1 MEKLKKKFSFLRER
15 RIYERLDVYPYVIIQ
30 SLLMIIY
37 TNKSINSLVRGI
49 LFGFVCLCQGLT
61 FFCKF
66 WSENLMAKICYKQVD
81 SIEKATYIKA
91 DIISEKFKMNNR
103 TQICKLEKENNIIKM
118 ELEKI
123 LHVYNPEK
131 KEFFRPKLEIL
142 KKNTVGELLS
152 INPIKFEDVPKLRSK
167 FGENRMKIPIPSFFS
182 LYKEHIVAPFF
193 VFQLFCILLWV
204 FDDYGLHS
212 FISLVMLCVF
222 ELTVVGQRI
231 FNLTTLRN
239 MRVPPHYLFVYR
251 NNVWKKILSSELLPG
266 DIVSIIDGASVM
278 SIKEEDEEAKG
289 NIILRILKYFRLM
302 KKKAEQSRARMNKNK
317 DKDKEKE
324 EEKKKKEKEASPL
337 TSDMLLLSGS
347 IIVNESMLTGE
358 SVPQIKD
365 SVTKL
370 DPQMKN
376 LLLDTKLRHKNSMI
390 FAGTKV
396 VKTERNEEH
405 EPLPPNVATPPPDG
419 GAICL
424 VIKTGFS
431 TSQGKLLRTVLYS
444 GERNKGGDTKEAFI
458 FIGVLLIIALISSYH
473 VLKKGLEREGTLT
486 YKLFLRCIII
496 ITSVVPA
503 ELPIELSLTINS
515 SLFFLQSKRIV
526 CIEPFRIPFAGKI
539 DICCFDKTGTLT
551 KDEFIMKG
559 VVKTNSNVP
568 ENALDSKDETISILL
583 GCNSLLNISGKPVGD
598 PIEVAMFKE
607 VKGKFDHTET
617 YCEKNIRVSPIRKYQ
632 FESSLK
638 RMTVLARVYN
648 QSTKIY
654 YNRVLCKGAP
664 ETIKTL
670 LKEVPDKYD
679 ETFRK
684 WAKEGYRIL
693 ALAYLDNENFDYN
706 TKREDLEKDLIFCGF
721 AIVETPLKDSVSKY
735 ITELIKAKYGV
746 CIITGDH
753 LLTTSK
759 VSKDLKLGPDKFGLL
774 KIENG
779 IIKWNDLD
787 NNFIKETKTVDE
799 IKELAK
805 NYTLGLTGDE
815 YKHIDEV
822 QNMPNKHEMTQ
833 YIKLFCRVSPTQKD
847 DIIKDLIKSGKNPSM
862 CGDGSNDVGALK
874 RATIGVAVLNI
885 EETETQ
891 KKEPFNFLSFDED
904 TTIKSGDVT
913 AAAPF
918 TSKSGSI
925 KCIKNIFI
933 QGRCTLVTNF
943 QMYKILALNCLM
955 TAYSESVLALKGI
968 RFSDYQSTIMGFIVS
983 IFFLMLSRA
992 VPLNKVNS
1000 NHPPMTIFTV
1010 ASIISII
1017 GQAVVDIGSMVL
1029 ILYMTEQIDP
1039 MSINQEK
1046 SLDEKFSP
1054 TLINSIMFLFQLL
1067 NQTITFVVNYQ
1078 GEPFM
1083 QNLSNNGA
1091 MKKLIIGILIFSGIY
1106 IFDLFPQLNENLE
1119 IIPLPESDFYRY
1131 SLIVIMTTNFII
1143 CYLLEKWKNL
1153 FGYYEPYPAYKPKDK
1168 NKKKK

>member
-1 MEKLKKKFSFLRER
+1 MEKLKKSFYLLRER
-15 RIYERLDVYPYVIIQ
+15 KIYERLDVYPFIIIQ
-30 SLLMIIY
+30 SLLIIVY
-37 TNKSINSLVRGI
+37 SNHSINSLVRGVI
-49 LFGFVCLCQGLT
+49 FGFVCLSQGLA

-66 WSENLMAKICYKQVD
+66 WSENLMAKICYLPVN
-81 SIEKATYIKA
+81 SIEKATYVKV
-91 DIISEKFKMNNR
+91 DITSEKFKMNNR
-103 TQICKLEKENNIIKM
+103 TQICKISRENDIIKM

-123 LHVYNPEK
+123 LYVYDYDK
-131 KEFFRPKLEIL
+131 KEFYRPKLDIL
-142 KKNTVGELLS
+142 KKCKVGELLS
-152 INPIKFEDVPKLRSK
+152 VEPIKGEDVPKLRAK

-222 ELTVVGQRI
+222 EVTVVGQRI
-231 FNLTTLRN
+231 FNLATLRN
-239 MRVPPHYLFVYR
+239 MRVPPHYIFVYR
-251 NNVWKKILSSELLPG
+251 NNIWKKIPSSELLPG
-266 DIVSIIDGASVM
+266 DIVSVVDGSSVT
-278 SIKEEDEEAKG
+278 SIKEEEDQEMKS
-289 NIILRILKYFRLM
+289 NMILRLLKRLRQM
-302 KKKAEQSRARMNKNK
+302 KKKADERRMKMSKNSEKNK
-317 DKDKEKE
+317 KKDKEKD
-324 EEKKKKEKEASPL
+324 ASPM
-337 TSDMLLLSGS
+337 TCDMLLLCGS
-347 IIVNESMLTGE
+347 VIVNESMLTGE

-365 SVTKL
+365 SVTKMDYLSDLIL
-370 DPQMKN
+370 DP
-376 LLLDTKLRHKNSMI
+376 KLKHKNSII

-405 EPLPPNVATPPPDG
+405 EPLPKNVTTAPPDK

-444 GERNKGGDTKEAFI
+444 GERNKGEDTIEAFI
-458 FIGVLLIIALISSYH
+458 FIGVLLVIALIASYY
-473 VLKKGLEREGTLT
+473 VLKKGLQREGTLT
-486 YKLFLRCIII
+486 YKLLLRCIII

-503 ELPIELSLTINS
+503 ELPIELSLTINN

-539 DICCFDKTGTLT
+539 DVCCFDKTGTLT
-551 KDEFIMKG
+551 KDEFIMRG
-559 VVKTNSNVP
+559 IVQTNSIEP
-568 ENALDSKDETISILL
+568 EKAFDSKEETLSILL
-583 GCNSLLNISGKPVGD
+583 GCNSLLNINGKPVGD

-607 VKGKFDHTET
+607 VRGKLERNEIT
-617 YCEKNIRVSPIRKYQ
+617 CERKTRILPIRKYQ
-632 FESSLK
+632 FESALK
-638 RMTVLARVYN
+638 RMTVLSRVY
-648 QSTKIY
+648 SGIY
-654 YNRVLCKGAP
+654 QKTFYNRVLCKGAP
-664 ETIKTL
+664 ETIKSL
-670 LKEVPDKYD
+670 LKEVPENYD
-679 ETFRK
+679 ECYRK

-693 ALAYLDNENFDYN
+693 ALAYADNEKYDYN
-706 TKREDLEKDLIFCGF
+706 TKREELEKDLIFCGF
-721 AIVETPLKDSVSKY
+721 AIVETPLKPTVNKY

-759 VSKDLKLGPDKFGLL
+759 VSKDLKLGPDNFGLL
-774 KIENG
+774 KIEDG
-779 IIKWNDLD
+779 KVKWNDLD
-787 NNFIKETKTVDE
+787 NNFIKETKTIEE
-799 IKELAK
+799 IKQLSTK
-805 NYTLGLTGDE
+805 YTLGLTGDE
-815 YKHIDEV
+815 YKHIDEIV
-822 QNMPNKHEMTQ
+822 NMPNRHEMTQ
-833 YIKLFCRVSPTQKD
+833 YITLFCRVSPSQKD
-847 DIIKDLIKSGKNPSM
+847 DIIKDLIKCGKNPSM

-885 EETETQ
+885 EETESQ
-891 KKEPFNFLSFDED
+891 KKEPFNFLSFDDD
-904 TTIKSGDVT
+904 TTIKNGDVT

-968 RFSDYQSTIMGFIVS
+968 KFSDYQSTIIGFAVS

-1000 NHPPMTIFTV
+1000 NHPPMTIFTWP
-1010 ASIISII
+1010 AIISII
-1017 GQAVVDIGSMVL
+1017 GQAIVDLGAMIL
-1029 ILYMTEQIDP
+1029 ILYITERIDP
-1039 MSINQEK
+1039 LSIGQEK

-1054 TLINSIMFLFQLL
+1054 TLINSIMFLFQML

-1083 QNLSNNGA
+1083 ENLSKNGA
-1091 MKKLIIGILIFSGIY
+1091 MKKMIIGIIAFSSII
-1106 IFDLFPQLNENLE
+1106 IFDLYPQLNENLE
-1119 IIPLPESDFYRY
+1119 LVPLPDEPTYRM
-1131 SLIVIMTTNFII
+1131 SLIFII
-1143 CYLLEKWKNL
+1143 VMNFVLCYLLEKWKSL
-1153 FGYYEPYPAYKPKDK
+1153 FGLYEPYPKSEP
-1168 NKKKK
+1168 KKKKK

>member
-1 MEKLKKKFSFLRER
+1 MDKLKKEFSLLRER
-15 RIYERLDVYPYVIIQ
+15 KIYERLDVYPFIIIQ
-30 SLLMIIY
+30 SLLIIIY
-37 TNKSINSLVRGI
+37 SNNSINSLVRGVI
-49 LFGFVCLCQGLT
+49 FGSVCLSQGLA

-66 WSENLMAKICYKQVD
+66 WSENLMAKICYLPVD
-81 SIEKATYIKA
+81 SIEKAGYVKV
-91 DIISEKFKMNNR
+91 DITSEKFKMNNR
-103 TQICKLEKENNIIKM
+103 TQICQITRENNIIKT

-123 LHVYNPEK
+123 LYVYDIEK
-131 KEFFRPKLEIL
+131 KEFYRPKLEIL
-142 KKNTVGELLS
+142 KKNKVGEFLS
-152 INPIKFEDVPKLRSK
+152 IEPIKLDDVSKLRAK

-182 LYKEHIVAPFF
+182 LYKEHVVAPFF

-222 ELTVVGQRI
+222 EATVVGQRI
-231 FNLTTLRN
+231 FNLATLRN
-239 MRVPPHYLFVYR
+239 MRVPPHYIFVYR
-251 NNVWKKILSSELLPG
+251 NNLWKKITSRELLPG
-266 DIVSIIDGASVM
+266 DIVSVVDGSSVT
-278 SIKEEDEEAKG
+278 SIKEEEDQDTKG
-289 NIILRILKYFRLM
+289 NMILQLLKKLRLM
-302 KKKAEQSRARMNKNK
+302 KKKADERREKMSKNPEAR
-317 DKDKEKE
+317 
-324 EEKKKKEKEASPL
+324 KKTEKKEKDASPV
-337 TSDMLLLSGS
+337 TCDMLLLSGS
-347 IIVNESMLTGE
+347 VIVNESMLTGE

-365 SVTKL
+365 SVTKMDYL
-370 DPQMKN
+370 KD
-376 LLLDTKLRHKNSMI
+376 LILDTKLKHKNSII

-405 EPLPPNVATPPPDG
+405 EPLPKNVTTAPPDR

-444 GERNKGGDTKEAFI
+444 GERSKGDDTKEAFI
-458 FIGVLLIIALISSYH
+458 FIAVLLVIALIASYY
-473 VLKKGLEREGTLT
+473 VLKRGLEREGTLT
-486 YKLFLRCIII
+486 YKLLLRCIII

-503 ELPIELSLTINS
+503 ELPIELTLTINN

-526 CIEPFRIPFAGKI
+526 CIEPFRIPFAGKV
-539 DICCFDKTGTLT
+539 DVCCFDKTGTLT
-551 KDEFIMKG
+551 KDEFIMRGIVQTK
-559 VVKTNSNVP
+559 SNEP
-568 ENALDSKDETISILL
+568 EKAFDSNEETLSILL
-583 GCNSLLNISGKPVGD
+583 GCNSLLNINGKPVGD

-607 VKGKFDHTET
+607 VRGKIDKNEIT
-617 YCEKNIRVSPIRKYQ
+617 CERKTRIMPIRKYQ

-638 RMTVLARVYN
+638 RMTVLARVY
-648 QSTKIY
+648 SGIY
-654 YNRVLCKGAP
+654 QKTYYTRVLCKGAP
-664 ETIKTL
+664 ETIKNL
-670 LKEVPDKYD
+670 LKKVPEKYD
-679 ETFRK
+679 ECYTK

-693 ALAYLDNENFDYN
+693 ALAYADNEKYNYN

-721 AIVETPLKDSVSKY
+721 AIVETPLKASASKY
-735 ITELIKAKYGV
+735 ISELIKAKYGV

-774 KIENG
+774 KIEEG
-779 IIKWNDLD
+779 KVKWNDLD
-787 NNFIKETKTVDE
+787 SNFIKETKTIEEV
-799 IKELAK
+799 KELADK
-805 NYTLGLTGDE
+805 YTLGLTGDE
-815 YKHIDEV
+815 YKHIDDV
-822 QNMPNKHEMTQ
+822 IDMPNRHEMIQ

-847 DIIKDLIKSGKNPSM
+847 DIIKDLIKCGKNPSM

-885 EETETQ
+885 EETESQ
-891 KKEPFNFLSFDED
+891 KKEPFNFLSFDDD
-904 TTIKSGDVT
+904 TTIKNGDVT

-968 RFSDYQSTIMGFIVS
+968 KFSDYQSTIMGFAIS

-992 VPLNKVNS
+992 VPLKKVNS
-1000 NHPPMTIFTV
+1000 NHAPLTIFTWP
-1010 ASIISII
+1010 AIISII
-1017 GQAVVDIGSMVL
+1017 GQAIADLSAMIL
-1029 ILYMTEQIDP
+1029 ILYITEKIDP
-1039 MSINQEK
+1039 LSIGQEK

-1054 TLINSIMFLFQLL
+1054 TLINSIMFLFQML
-1067 NQTITFVVNYQ
+1067 NQTITFIVNYQ

-1083 QNLSNNGA
+1083 ENLSTNGA
-1091 MKKLIIGILIFSGIY
+1091 MRKLIMGILAFSAVF

-1119 IIPLPESDFYRY
+1119 LVPLPDDSGYRM
-1131 SLIVIMTTNFII
+1131 SLIFIMVTNFII
-1143 CYLLEKWKNL
+1143 CYLLEKWKNIL
-1153 FGYYEPYPAYKPKDK
+1153 GLYEPYPKSKP
-1168 NKKKK
+1168 KKKKN

>member
-1 MEKLKKKFSFLRER
+1 MEKLKKTFFLLRER
-15 RIYERLDVYPYVIIQ
+15 RIYERLDVYPFIIIQ
-30 SLLMIIY
+30 SLLIIVY
-37 TNKSINSLVRGI
+37 SNHSINSLVRGVI
-49 LFGFVCLCQGLT
+49 FGTVCLSQGLA

-66 WSENLMAKICYKQVD
+66 WSENLMAKICYLPVD
-81 SIEKATYIKA
+81 SIEKATYVKV
-91 DIISEKFKMNNR
+91 DITSEKFKMNNR
-103 TQICKLEKENNIIKM
+103 TQICKITRENNIIKM

-123 LHVYNPEK
+123 LYVYDPDK
-131 KEFFRPKLEIL
+131 KEFYRPKLEIL
-142 KKNTVGELLS
+142 KKNKVGEFLS
-152 INPIKFEDVPKLRSK
+152 VEPIKFDDVSKIRAK

-222 ELTVVGQRI
+222 EVTVVGQRI
-231 FNLTTLRN
+231 FNLATLRN
-239 MRVPPHYLFVYR
+239 MRVPPHYIFVYR
-251 NNVWKKILSSELLPG
+251 SNIWKKIPSSELLPG
-266 DIVSIIDGASVM
+266 DIVSVVDGSSVT
-278 SIKEEDEEAKG
+278 SIKEEEDQDTKG
-289 NIILRILKYFRLM
+289 NMILQLLKKLKQM
-302 KKKAEQSRARMNKNK
+302 KKKADERKAKMSKNQ
-317 DKDKEKE
+317 EVH
-324 EEKKKKEKEASPL
+324 KKKDKEKEASPV
-337 TSDMLLLSGS
+337 TCDMLLLSGS
-347 IIVNESMLTGE
+347 VIVNESMLTGE

-365 SVTKL
+365 SVTKMDYL
-370 DPQMKN
+370 RD
-376 LLLDTKLRHKNSMI
+376 LILDTKLKHKNSII
-390 FAGTKV
+390 FAGTKI
-396 VKTERNEEH
+396 VKTERSEEH
-405 EPLPPNVATPPPDG
+405 EPLPKNVKTPPPDRG
-419 GAICL
+419 VICL

-444 GERNKGGDTKEAFI
+444 GERNKGDDTKEAFI
-458 FIGVLLIIALISSYH
+458 FIGVLLVIALIASYY
-473 VLKKGLEREGTLT
+473 VLKKGLQREGTLT
-486 YKLFLRCIII
+486 YKLLLRCIII

-503 ELPIELSLTINS
+503 ELPIELSLTINN

-551 KDEFIMKG
+551 KDEFIMRG
-559 VVKTNSNVP
+559 IVQTNSNEP
-568 ENALDSKDETISILL
+568 NKAFDSKEETLSILL
-583 GCNSLLNISGKPVGD
+583 GCNSLININGKPVGD

-607 VKGKFDHTET
+607 VRGKL
-617 YCEKNIRVSPIRKYQ
+617 EKNEISCERKTRILPIRKYQ

-638 RMTVLARVYN
+638 RMTVLARVY
-648 QSTKIY
+648 SGIY
-654 YNRVLCKGAP
+654 QKTYYTRVLCKGAP
-664 ETIKTL
+664 ETIKNL
-670 LKEVPDKYD
+670 LKEVPEKYD
-679 ETFRK
+679 ECYRK

-693 ALAYLDNENFDYN
+693 ALAYSDNEKYDYN

-721 AIVETPLKDSVSKY
+721 AIVETPLKSSVSKY

-774 KIENG
+774 KIEDG
-779 IIKWNDLD
+779 KVKWNDLD
-787 NNFIKETKTVDE
+787 NNFIKETKSVEE
-799 IKELAK
+799 IKELA
-805 NYTLGLTGDE
+805 NYYTLGLTGDD

-822 QNMPNKHEMTQ
+822 KDMPNRHEMMQ

-885 EETETQ
+885 EETESQ
-891 KKEPFNFLSFDED
+891 KKEPFNFLSFDDE
-904 TTIKSGDVT
+904 TTIKNGDVT

-968 RFSDYQSTIMGFIVS
+968 KFSDYQSTIIGFAVS

-1000 NHPPMTIFTV
+1000 NHPPMTIFTW
-1010 ASIISII
+1010 AAIISII
-1017 GQAVVDIGSMVL
+1017 GQAIVDLGAMIL
-1029 ILYMTEQIDP
+1029 ILYLTERIDP
-1039 MSINQEK
+1039 LSIGQEK

-1054 TLINSIMFLFQLL
+1054 TLINSIMFLFQML
-1067 NQTITFVVNYQ
+1067 NQTITFIVNYQ

-1083 QNLSNNGA
+1083 ENLSTNGA
-1091 MKKLIIGILIFSGIY
+1091 MRKLIMAILAFSAVF
-1106 IFDLFPQLNENLE
+1106 IFDLYPQLNENLE
-1119 IIPLPESDFYRY
+1119 LVPLPDDSGYRMT
-1131 SLIVIMTTNFII
+1131 LIFIMVMNFIL

-1153 FGYYEPYPAYKPKDK
+1153 FGLYEPYPKSKP
-1168 NKKKK
+1168 KKKKN

>member
-1 MEKLKKKFSFLRER
+1 MDKVTKTFFLLRER
-15 RIYERLDVYPYVIIQ
+15 KIYERLDVYPFIIIQ
-30 SLLMIIY
+30 SLLIIIY
-37 TNKSINSLVRGI
+37 SNQSINSLVRGVI
-49 LFGFVCLCQGLT
+49 FGTVCLSQGLT

-66 WSENLMAKICYKQVD
+66 WSENLMAKICFNPVD
-81 SIEKATYIKA
+81 SIEKATYVKV
-91 DIISEKFKMNNR
+91 DITSQKFKMNNR
-103 TQICKLEKENNIIKM
+103 TQICQITRENDIIKT
-118 ELEKI
+118 ELEKV
-123 LHVYNPEK
+123 LYVYDQDK
-131 KEFFRPKLEIL
+131 KEFYRPKLEVL
-142 KKNTVGELLS
+142 KKNKVGEFLS
-152 INPIKFEDVPKLRSK
+152 VEPIKFDDVSKLRAK

-222 ELTVVGQRI
+222 EVTVVGQRI
-231 FNLTTLRN
+231 FNLATLRN
-239 MRVPPHYLFVYR
+239 MRVPPHYIFVYR
-251 NNVWKKILSSELLPG
+251 NNIWKKIPSSELLPG
-266 DIVSIIDGASVM
+266 DIVSVVNGSSVT
-278 SIKEEDEEAKG
+278 SIKEEEDQDTKG
-289 NIILRILKYFRLM
+289 NMVLQLLKKLKLM
-302 KKKAEQSRARMNKNK
+302 KKKADERREKMNKNK
-317 DKDKEKE
+317 NKESAKKKDKEKDP
-324 EEKKKKEKEASPL
+324 SPV
-337 TSDMLLLSGS
+337 TCDMLLLSGS
-347 IIVNESMLTGE
+347 VIVNESMLTGE

-365 SVTKL
+365 SVTKMDYL
-370 DPQMKN
+370 KD
-376 LLLDTKLRHKNSMI
+376 LILDTKLKHKNSII

-396 VKTERNEEH
+396 VKTERSEEH
-405 EPLPPNVATPPPDG
+405 EPLPKNVKTSPPDN

-444 GERNKGGDTKEAFI
+444 GERNKGDDTKEAFI
-458 FIGVLLIIALISSYH
+458 FIGVLLVIALIASYY
-473 VLKKGLEREGTLT
+473 VLKKGLQREGTLT
-486 YKLFLRCIII
+486 YKLLLRCIII

-503 ELPIELSLTINS
+503 ELPIELTLTINN

-559 VVKTNSNVP
+559 IVQTNSNEP
-568 ENALDSKDETISILL
+568 KGAFDSNEETLSILL
-583 GCNSLLNISGKPVGD
+583 GCNSLLNINGKPVGD

-607 VKGKFDHTET
+607 VRGKLEKSEIT
-617 YCEKNIRVSPIRKYQ
+617 CERKTRIMPIRKYQ

-638 RMTVLARVYN
+638 RMTVLARVYSGVY
-648 QSTKIY
+648 QKIFY
-654 YNRVLCKGAP
+654 TRVLCKGAP
-664 ETIKTL
+664 ETIKNL
-670 LKEVPDKYD
+670 LKEVPQNYD
-679 ETFRK
+679 ECYRK

-693 ALAYLDNENFDYN
+693 ALAYADNEKFDYN
-706 TKREDLEKDLIFCGF
+706 TKREDLEKNLMFCGF
-721 AIVETPLKDSVSKY
+721 AIVETPLKPTVNKY

-759 VSKDLKLGPDKFGLL
+759 VSKDLKLGPDRFALL
-774 KIENG
+774 KIEEG
-779 IIKWNDLD
+779 KVKWNDLD
-787 NNFIKETKTVDE
+787 NNFIKETKSVEE
-799 IKELAK
+799 IKKLADE
-805 NYTLGLTGDE
+805 YTLGLTGDE
-815 YKHIDEV
+815 YKHIDDV
-822 QNMPNKHEMTQ
+822 KDMPNRHEMMQ

-847 DIIKDLIKSGKNPSM
+847 DLIKDLIKSGKNPSM

-885 EETETQ
+885 EESESQ
-891 KKEPFNFLSFDED
+891 KKEPFNFLSFDDE
-904 TTIKSGDVT
+904 TTIKNGDVT

-968 RFSDYQSTIMGFIVS
+968 KFSDYQSTIMGFAIS
-983 IFFLMLSRA
+983 FFFLMLSRA

-1000 NHPPMTIFTV
+1000 NHPPLTIFTWP
-1010 ASIISII
+1010 AIISII
-1017 GQAVVDIGSMVL
+1017 GQAIVDLGAMIL
-1029 ILYMTEQIDP
+1029 ILYITEKIDP
-1039 MSINQEK
+1039 LSIGQEK

-1054 TLINSIMFLFQLL
+1054 TLINSVVFLFQML
-1067 NQTITFVVNYQ
+1067 NQTITFMVNYQ

-1083 QNLSNNGA
+1083 ENLSTNGA
-1091 MKKLIIGILIFSGIY
+1091 MKKLIIGILAFSFIF

-1119 IIPLPESDFYRY
+1119 LIPLPDDSGYRM
-1131 SLIVIMTTNFII
+1131 SLIVIMSLNFIL
-1143 CYLLEKWKNL
+1143 CYILEKWKNIL
-1153 FGYYEPYPAYKPKDK
+1153 GLYEPYPKSKPK
-1168 NKKKK
+1168 KKQK

>member
-1 MEKLKKKFSFLRER
+1 MEKLKKSFFLLRER
-15 RIYERLDVYPYVIIQ
+15 RIYERLDVYPFIIIQ
-30 SLLMIIY
+30 SLLIIVY
-37 TNKSINSLVRGI
+37 SNHSINSLVRGVI
-49 LFGFVCLCQGLT
+49 FGTVCLSQGLA

-66 WSENLMAKICYKQVD
+66 WSENLMAKICYLPVN
-81 SIEKATYIKA
+81 SIEKATYVKV
-91 DIISEKFKMNNR
+91 DITSEKFKMNNR
-103 TQICKLEKENNIIKM
+103 TQICKITRENDIIKM

-123 LHVYNPEK
+123 LYVYDYDK
-131 KEFFRPKLEIL
+131 KEFYRPKLEIL
-142 KKNTVGELLS
+142 KKNKVGEFLS
-152 INPIKFEDVPKLRSK
+152 VEPIKLEEVSKLRAK

-222 ELTVVGQRI
+222 EVTVVGQRI
-231 FNLTTLRN
+231 FNLATLRN
-239 MRVPPHYLFVYR
+239 MRVPPHYIFVYR
-251 NNVWKKILSSELLPG
+251 NNIWKKIPSSELLPG
-266 DIVSIIDGASVM
+266 DIVSVIDGSSVT
-278 SIKEEDEEAKG
+278 SIKEEEDQETKS
-289 NIILRILKYFRLM
+289 NMILQLLKRLKQM
-302 KKKAEQSRARMNKNK
+302 KKKADERRMKMSKNPEK
-317 DKDKEKE
+317 SKKKDKEKD
-324 EEKKKKEKEASPL
+324 ASPV
-337 TSDMLLLSGS
+337 TCDMLLLCGS
-347 IIVNESMLTGE
+347 VIVNESMLTGE

-365 SVTKL
+365 SVTKMDYL
-370 DPQMKN
+370 RD
-376 LLLDTKLRHKNSMI
+376 LILDTKLKHKNSII

-405 EPLPPNVATPPPDG
+405 EPLPKNVTTAPPDK

-444 GERNKGGDTKEAFI
+444 GESNKGEDTIEAFI
-458 FIGVLLIIALISSYH
+458 FIGVLLVIALIASYY
-473 VLKKGLEREGTLT
+473 VLKKGLQREGTLT
-486 YKLFLRCIII
+486 YKLLLRCIII

-503 ELPIELSLTINS
+503 ELPIELSLTINN

-539 DICCFDKTGTLT
+539 DVCCFDKTGTLT
-551 KDEFIMKG
+551 KDEFIMRG
-559 VVKTNSNVP
+559 IVQTNSIEP
-568 ENALDSKDETISILL
+568 EKAFDSKEETLSILL
-583 GCNSLLNISGKPVGD
+583 GCNSLLNINGKPVGD

-607 VKGKFDHTET
+607 VRGKLERNEIT
-617 YCEKNIRVSPIRKYQ
+617 CERKTRILPIRKYQ
-632 FESSLK
+632 FKSALK
-638 RMTVLARVYN
+638 RMTVLSRVY
-648 QSTKIY
+648 SGIY
-654 YNRVLCKGAP
+654 QKTFYNRVLCKGAP
-664 ETIKTL
+664 ETIKSL
-670 LKEVPDKYD
+670 LKEVPENYD
-679 ETFRK
+679 ECYRK

-693 ALAYLDNENFDYN
+693 ALAYADNEKYDYN
-706 TKREDLEKDLIFCGF
+706 TKREELEKDLIFCGF
-721 AIVETPLKDSVSKY
+721 AIVETPLKPTVNKY

-759 VSKDLKLGPDKFGLL
+759 VSKDLKLGPDNFGLL
-774 KIENG
+774 KIEDG
-779 IIKWNDLD
+779 KVKWNDLD
-787 NNFIKETKTVDE
+787 NNFIKETKTIEE
-799 IKELAK
+799 IKQLSTK
-805 NYTLGLTGDE
+805 YTLGLTGDE
-815 YKHIDEV
+815 YKHIDEIV
-822 QNMPNKHEMTQ
+822 NMPNRHEMTQ
-833 YIKLFCRVSPTQKD
+833 YITLFCRVSPSQKD
-847 DIIKDLIKSGKNPSM
+847 DIIKDLIKCGKNPSM

-885 EETETQ
+885 EETESQ
-891 KKEPFNFLSFDED
+891 KKEPFNFLSFDDD
-904 TTIKSGDVT
+904 TTINNGDVT

-968 RFSDYQSTIMGFIVS
+968 KFSDYQSTIIGFAVS

-1000 NHPPMTIFTV
+1000 NHPPMTIFTWP
-1010 ASIISII
+1010 AIISII
-1017 GQAVVDIGSMVL
+1017 GQAIVDLGAMIL
-1029 ILYMTEQIDP
+1029 ILYITERIDP
-1039 MSINQEK
+1039 LSIGQEK

-1054 TLINSIMFLFQLL
+1054 TLINSIMFLFQML

-1083 QNLSNNGA
+1083 ENLSKNGA
-1091 MKKLIIGILIFSGIY
+1091 MKKMIIGIIAFSSII
-1106 IFDLFPQLNENLE
+1106 IFDLYPQLNENLE
-1119 IIPLPESDFYRY
+1119 LVPLPDEPTYRI
-1131 SLIVIMTTNFII
+1131 SLIFII
-1143 CYLLEKWKNL
+1143 VMNFVLCYLLEKWKSL
-1153 FGYYEPYPAYKPKDK
+1153 FGLYEPYPKSEP
-1168 NKKKK
+1168 KKKKK

>member
-1 MEKLKKKFSFLRER
+1 MEKLKKSFYLLRER
-15 RIYERLDVYPYVIIQ
+15 RIYERLDVYPFIIIQ
-30 SLLMIIY
+30 SLLIIVY
-37 TNKSINSLVRGI
+37 SNHSINSLVRGVI
-49 LFGFVCLCQGLT
+49 FGFVCLSQGLA

-66 WSENLMAKICYKQVD
+66 WSENLMAKICYLPVN
-81 SIEKATYIKA
+81 SIEKATYVKV
-91 DIISEKFKMNNR
+91 DITSEKFKMNNR
-103 TQICKLEKENNIIKM
+103 TQICKISRENDIIKM

-123 LHVYNPEK
+123 LYVYDYDK
-131 KEFFRPKLEIL
+131 KEFYRPKLEIL
-142 KKNTVGELLS
+142 KKNKVGEFLS
-152 INPIKFEDVPKLRSK
+152 VEPIKLEEVSKLRAK

-222 ELTVVGQRI
+222 EVTVVGQRI
-231 FNLTTLRN
+231 FNLATLRN
-239 MRVPPHYLFVYR
+239 MRVPPHYIFVYR
-251 NNVWKKILSSELLPG
+251 NNIWKKIPSSELLPG
-266 DIVSIIDGASVM
+266 DIVSVVDGSSVT
-278 SIKEEDEEAKG
+278 SIKEEEDQEMKS
-289 NIILRILKYFRLM
+289 NMILRLLKRLRQM
-302 KKKAEQSRARMNKNK
+302 KKKADERRMKMSKNSEKNK
-317 DKDKEKE
+317 KKDKEKD
-324 EEKKKKEKEASPL
+324 ASPM
-337 TSDMLLLSGS
+337 TCDMLLLCGS
-347 IIVNESMLTGE
+347 VIVNESMLTGE

-365 SVTKL
+365 SVTKMDYLSDLIL
-370 DPQMKN
+370 DP
-376 LLLDTKLRHKNSMI
+376 KLKHKNSII

-396 VKTERNEEH
+396 VKTERNDEH
-405 EPLPPNVATPPPDG
+405 EPLPKNVKSAPPDK

-444 GERNKGGDTKEAFI
+444 GERNKGEDTIEAFI
-458 FIGVLLIIALISSYH
+458 FIGVLLVIALIASYY
-473 VLKKGLEREGTLT
+473 VLKKGLQREGTLT
-486 YKLFLRCIII
+486 YKLLLRCIII

-503 ELPIELSLTINS
+503 ELPIELSLTINN

-551 KDEFIMKG
+551 KDDFIMRG
-559 VVKTNSNVP
+559 IVQTNSQEP
-568 ENALDSKDETISILL
+568 EKAFDSKEETLSILL
-583 GCNSLLNISGKPVGD
+583 GCNSLLNINGKPIGD

-607 VKGKFDHTET
+607 VRGKLERNEIT
-617 YCEKNIRVSPIRKYQ
+617 CERKTRILAIRKYQ
-632 FESSLK
+632 FESALK
-638 RMTVLARVYN
+638 RMTVLARVYSGIY
-648 QSTKIY
+648 QKTY

-664 ETIKTL
+664 ETIKDL
-670 LKEVPDKYD
+670 LKEIPENYD
-679 ETFRK
+679 ECYRK

-693 ALAYLDNENFDYN
+693 ALAYRDNEKYDYN
-706 TKREDLEKDLIFCGF
+706 TKREELEKDLIFCGF
-721 AIVETPLKDSVSKY
+721 AIVETPLKPSVNKY

-759 VSKDLKLGPDKFGLL
+759 VSKDLKLGPDNFGLL

-779 IIKWNDLD
+779 KVKWNDLD
-787 NNFIKETKTVDE
+787 NNFIQETKTIEE
-799 IKELAK
+799 IKQLSTK
-805 NYTLGLTGDE
+805 YTLGLTGDE

-822 QNMPNKHEMTQ
+822 ISMPNRHEMTQ
-833 YIKLFCRVSPTQKD
+833 YITLFCRVSPTQKD
-847 DIIKDLIKSGKNPSM
+847 DIIKDLIKCGKNPSM

-885 EETETQ
+885 EETESQ
-891 KKEPFNFLSFDED
+891 KKEPFNFLSFDDD
-904 TTIKSGDVT
+904 TTIKNGDVT

-968 RFSDYQSTIMGFIVS
+968 KFSDYQSTIIGFAVS

-1000 NHPPMTIFTV
+1000 NHPPMTIFTWP
-1010 ASIISII
+1010 AIISII
-1017 GQAVVDIGSMVL
+1017 GQAIVDLGAMIL
-1029 ILYMTEQIDP
+1029 ILYLTEKIDP
-1039 MSINQEK
+1039 LSIGQEK

-1054 TLINSIMFLFQLL
+1054 TLINSIMFLFQML
-1067 NQTITFVVNYQ
+1067 NQTITFIVNYQ

-1083 QNLSNNGA
+1083 ENLSKNGA
-1091 MKKLIIGILIFSGIY
+1091 MKKMIIGIIAFSSII
-1106 IFDLFPQLNENLE
+1106 IFDLYPQLNENLE
-1119 IIPLPESDFYRY
+1119 LVPLPDDSTYRMI
-1131 SLIVIMTTNFII
+1131 LILIIVMNFVL
-1143 CYLLEKWKNL
+1143 CYFLEKWKSI
-1153 FGYYEPYPAYKPKDK
+1153 FGLYEPYPKPEP
-1168 NKKKK
+1168 KKKK